1 MKCPRA
7 FTRRDEFTCDM
18 CENFRWRGC
27 EPYCNHIMRVIT
39 WYPNRFGCG
48 EYYTSEREDEMMKR
62 RGF

>member
-1 MKCPRA
+1 
-7 FTRRDEFTCDM
+7 M
-18 CENFRWRGC
+18 CGSFRWRGC
-27 EPYCNHIMRVIT
+27 EPYCNHNMRVIT